1 MSSPELNHSLIRL
14 LITLYR
20 TGSLRAAA
28 EALRISTPSA
38 SYVLSHARDL
48 FGDPL
53 FRRTNTGMAPTT
65 RMAELMPELEALAAG
80 MDRVLAGDVKIFSPA
95 LSQMRFRIACFDN
108 FIPLMLGPS
117 RAAYPQSRAQLKNG
131 ADSADRRCY

>member
-38 SYVLSHARDL
+38 SY
-48 FGDPL
+48 
-53 FRRTNTGMAPTT
+53 
-65 RMAELMPELEALAAG
+65 
-80 MDRVLAGDVKIFSPA
+80 
-95 LSQMRFRIACFDN
+95 
-108 FIPLMLGPS
+108 
-117 RAAYPQSRAQLKNG
+117 
-131 ADSADRRCY
+131 